1 MTRSTRLWGYVL
13 AAALLAPAL
22 GGTTA
27 AAAGPGPE
35 TGRHAQAPRKVTGT
49 WISPRGGA
57 DRAYERRITF
67 ARDGSFAM
75 QDLVAPCP
83 PKVQCVWSGIV
94 HIDGTYHVDKGE
106 VRLTYATV
114 GGQGVAELPTGFEL
128 AGPYL
133 VQKLDGYS
141 RAVYVKA

>member
-13 AAALLAPAL
+13 AVALLVPAL

-27 AAAGPGPE
+27 FAAGPGPG
-35 TGRHAQAPRKVTGT
+35 TGQHTQAPRKVAGT

-57 DRAYERRITF
+57 GRAYERRITF
-67 ARDGSFAM
+67 ERDGSFAM

-94 HIDGTYHVDKGE
+94 HIDGTYRVEKGE
-106 VRLTYATV
+106 VLLTYAVV
-114 GGQGVAELPTGFEL
+114 GGQGVSELPAAFEI